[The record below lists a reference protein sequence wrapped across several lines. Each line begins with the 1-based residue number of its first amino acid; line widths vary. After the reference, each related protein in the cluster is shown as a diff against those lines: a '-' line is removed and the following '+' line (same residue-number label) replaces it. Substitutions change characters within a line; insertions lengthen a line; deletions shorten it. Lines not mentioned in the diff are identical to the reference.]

1 MRISSLTSLA
11 VFLEI
16 LKKIFNAET
25 EVLFRILRQKLYAR
39 NFMGGVVDQ
48 HNNCVVGRYFQV
60 TFNNIKKAGT
70 VQLGVG

>member
-39 NFMGGVVDQ
+39 NFMGG
-48 HNNCVVGRYFQV
+48 GSRS
-60 TFNNIKKAGT
+60 T
-70 VQLGVG
+70 